1 METVRGSG
9 RHSTAVDIAGELIER
24 PMINVSSA
32 AQRHGVSFVAAN
44 NAVARV
50 VELGLLV
57 EITGRIQDRVFQCDE
72 VVRILER

>member
-1 METVRGSG
+1 M
-9 RHSTAVDIAGELIER
+9 
-24 PMINVSSA
+24 SSA